1 MDQQTANI
9 LLEQGAVLL
18 FLDAPANFNFG
29 IDCFSWRTGP
39 NFKGLK
45 LIPPGQHFVYY
56 SSVATAAGGES
67 AGIRSGFWM
76 DLKPRQV
83 VVKRWNPAME
93 DVFDDAG
100 MDTEEAERY
109 RINFRD
115 FDRFLGVYPLLPTD
129 NDPISPYEKWLRL
142 TTHITPAIAK
152 RMLPK
157 SGKISAMSCVSRF
170 SDVEDAR
177 GEFRSRG
184 REQTEKPSVD
194 TVASADATSVQQKS
208 PESGQVEV
216 LRLEFTPIDIKRSF
230 PSGASGAERT
240 KYSIDKSYL
249 LRKVLKDHFKDYK
262 ELLGELQLSF
272 VLFLIGE
279 VYDGYEQWKVVVHLL
294 CQSDEAID
302 DLGSTLFY
310 EFLEILIKQLEAH
323 PSDFF
328 MDALSSDN
336 FVRANILLLTR
347 SMSDRTHPAPRNLHE
362 ALEALLSFVDSRF
375 QWDVRRD
382 ARFAELEEDA
392 DEGEYAPTVV

>member
-1 MDQQTANI
+1 MDQQTANL
-9 LLEQGAVLL
+9 LLEQGAVIL

-29 IDCFSWRTGP
+29 IDCYSWRTGP

-67 AGIRSGFWM
+67 AGIRSGFWL

-83 VVKRWNPAME
+83 VVKRWNPATE
-93 DVFDDAG
+93 DALDDAE
-100 MDTEEAERY
+100 MDAEETERY

-129 NDPISPYEKWLRL
+129 SDPVSPYQKWLRL
-142 TTHITPAIAK
+142 TTHITPAVAK
-152 RMLPK
+152 RMLPP

-170 SDVEDAR
+170 SDVDDAR

-184 REQTEKPSVD
+184 RDQNRNSGVD
-194 TVASADATSVQQKS
+194 TAGTADAATLPPQKAA
-208 PESGQVEV
+208 GGDVEV

-230 PSGASGAERT
+230 PTGASGAERT

-249 LRKVLKDHFKDYK
+249 LSHVLKTFFKDYK

-279 VYDGYEQWKVVVHLL
+279 VYDGYEQWKLLVHLL

-302 DLGSTLFY
+302 DLGATLFY

-347 SMSDRTHPAPRNLHE
+347 SMSDRTKPAPKNLHE
-362 ALEALLSFVDSRF
+362 ALEALLAFVDTRF

-382 ARFAELEEDA
+382 ARLAELEDDA
-392 DEGEYAPTVV
+392 DEGEYAPVVV